1 MILNIK
7 VISMNTPHDI
17 IGYKQPIVGNTD
29 KGHVVP
35 IAKVANGVIT
45 KVVSEDYPNSGTVFI
60 SRNYEEIDSKYNNDE
75 LFLIRANLSFD
86 YEENKELPHKS
97 KFWSDSSN
105 LKPLDTNILIPILV
119 SSNLPEK
126 ETGIWQNI
134 NPNDVPNK
142 PFFILMENH
151 VYGPFLPQSKNE
163 NVEITPHNTTILGI
177 PQNTISKIDWSHLED
192 NDLVLIADVNNKKKI
207 FLKSLLLIS
216 DITNKKENQ
225 LDYISNANLI
235 NFFTKN
241 GFGKNLGNVS
251 KAEATKL
258 KGLIESFSKEKSFN
272 NNIQNNERF
281 IRIKSILDEFID
293 HNNENYNIINNFL
306 KSKEGQVYL
315 EGYFNKNQLE
325 MTKLLEDKIKKQH
338 DDMYQQYTSVLNDK
352 KSRLDKQ
359 FELEKELYTKQID
372 NLKNELETLKNESK
386 NAAEAKID
394 ENIQHKKL
402 DLEKLTDDFN
412 ILLRDKLTAETLDE
426 AQLRLKILKK
436 DTEKEVEDLE
446 EKIKLYSNTLES
458 KKKLFDDKSEL
469 SQVISQTKLIQ
480 SIFEESEKKETVLN
494 EYDDCIFIPKSI
506 EIIYYD
512 TTEEIDNRA
521 EYIKLIQN
529 NINSC
534 KEKILNYD
542 ETANL
547 VITILQNYIT
557 VFSGP
562 PGVGK
567 TSTAN
572 NLGKAFGLF
581 NSESK
586 SINFL
591 NVAVGRGWTTTQD
604 FLGYYNSLKDTFQ
617 PSKTGL
623 YQFLKNNNKNFNDF
637 LKIVLLDEA
646 NLSSIEHYWSDF
658 LSICDNF
665 ENKSIDLGI
674 PEKDARYLELPSSL
688 RFIATINN
696 DSTVEPLSD
705 RLLDRAAIITL
716 NNDYINDDYISNN
729 LMNGAIPYNIL
740 KNSFTI
746 NAQDNDIDNSDF
758 SFGIVSNVINEL
770 KTDNIKGGQIQVS
783 SRKINTIKNYIKIAN
798 DIGFENHLL
807 PADYAISQHIL
818 PKIKGHGPSLK
829 LRLENI
835 LKILKDND
843 LKNSQKILTN
853 ILNNGN
859 SFTDSFDFF
868 N

>member
-1 MILNIK
+1 
-7 VISMNTPHDI
+7 MNTPHDI
-17 IGYKQPIVGNTD
+17 IGYKQPIVGNID

-35 IAKVANGVIT
+35 IAKVENGIIS
-45 KVVSEDYPNSGTVFI
+45 KIVSEDYPNSGTVFI

-86 YEENKELPHKS
+86 YEENKEIPHKS

-142 PFFILMENH
+142 PFFILMGNH

-163 NVEITPHNTTILGI
+163 NVEIAPYNTTILGI

-192 NDLVLIADVNNKKKI
+192 NDLVLIADINNKKKI
-207 FLKSLLLIS
+207 FLKSFLLIS

-241 GFGKNLGNVS
+241 GFGKNLGNLS

-315 EGYFNKNQLE
+315 ESYFNKNQLE
-325 MTKLLEDKIKKQH
+325 MTKLLEEKIKKQH
-338 DDMYQQYTSVLNDK
+338 DDMYQQYTTVLNDK

-359 FELEKELYTKQID
+359 YEVEKDLYSKQITELRLELES
-372 NLKNELETLKNESK
+372 LKNESK

-394 ENIQHKKL
+394 ENIQNKKL
-402 DLEKLTDDFN
+402 DLERINLEIN
-412 ILLRDKLTAETLDE
+412 QLLKDKLDAETLVE
-426 AQLRLKILKK
+426 AKSYVKFLEKKTKEELKELEDQIETYNTTIETQKTLFK
-436 DTEKEVEDLE
+436 DNL
-446 EKIKLYSNTLES
+446 N
-458 KKKLFDDKSEL
+458 L
-469 SQVISQTKLIQ
+469 SSAISQTKLIQ
-480 SIFEESEKKETVLN
+480 SIFDESEKEEIILN
-494 EYDDCIFIPKSI
+494 ECDDIVFIPKAI
-506 EIIYYD
+506 ENIYYD
-512 TTEEIDNRA
+512 ITKEIDNRA

-534 KEKILNYD
+534 KEKTLSYD

-547 VITILQNYIT
+547 IITLIQNYIT
-557 VFSGP
+557 VFSGS

-572 NLGKAFGLF
+572 NLGKAFGLI
-581 NSESK
+581 NPESRSK
-586 SINFL
+586 NFL
-591 NVAVGRGWTTTQD
+591 NVSVGRGWTTTQD
-604 FLGYYNSLKDTFQ
+604 FLGYYNSLKNTFQ

-623 YQFLKNNNKNFNDF
+623 YQFLKDENKIFNDF

-674 PEKDARYLELPSSL
+674 PDKDSRFLELPSSL

-696 DSTVEPLSD
+696 DSTVEPLSE

-716 NNDYINDDYISNN
+716 NNDHINDDFISNN
-729 LMNGAIPYNIL
+729 LVDGAVPYNLL
-740 KNSFTI
+740 KESFTI
-746 NAQDNDIDNSDF
+746 NIQDNDIDNSDF
-758 SFGIVSNVINEL
+758 SFSIVSNIINEL

-798 DIGFENHLL
+798 DVGFENHLS

>member
-1 MILNIK
+1 
-7 VISMNTPHDI
+7 
-17 IGYKQPIVGNTD
+17 
-29 KGHVVP
+29 
-35 IAKVANGVIT
+35 
-45 KVVSEDYPNSGTVFI
+45 
-60 SRNYEEIDSKYNNDE
+60 
-75 LFLIRANLSFD
+75 
-86 YEENKELPHKS
+86 
-97 KFWSDSSN
+97 
-105 LKPLDTNILIPILV
+105 
-119 SSNLPEK
+119 
-126 ETGIWQNI
+126 
-134 NPNDVPNK
+134 
-142 PFFILMENH
+142 
-151 VYGPFLPQSKNE
+151 
-163 NVEITPHNTTILGI
+163 
-177 PQNTISKIDWSHLED
+177 
-192 NDLVLIADVNNKKKI
+192 
-207 FLKSLLLIS
+207 
-216 DITNKKENQ
+216 
-225 LDYISNANLI
+225 
-235 NFFTKN
+235 
-241 GFGKNLGNVS
+241 
-251 KAEATKL
+251 
-258 KGLIESFSKEKSFN
+258 
-272 NNIQNNERF
+272 
-281 IRIKSILDEFID
+281 
-293 HNNENYNIINNFL
+293 
-306 KSKEGQVYL
+306 
-315 EGYFNKNQLE
+315 

>member
-1 MILNIK
+1 
-7 VISMNTPHDI
+7 MNTPHDI
-17 IGYKQPIVGNTD
+17 IGYKQPIVGNID

-35 IAKVANGVIT
+35 IAKVENGIIS
-45 KVVSEDYPNSGTVFI
+45 KIVSEDYPNSGTVFI

-86 YEENKELPHKS
+86 YEENKEIPHKS

-142 PFFILMENH
+142 PFFILMGNH

-163 NVEITPHNTTILGI
+163 NVEIAPYNTTILGI

-207 FLKSLLLIS
+207 FLKSFLLIS

-241 GFGKNLGNVS
+241 GFGKNLGNLS

-315 EGYFNKNQLE
+315 ESYFNKNQLE
-325 MTKLLEDKIKKQH
+325 MTKLLEEKIKKQH
-338 DDMYQQYTSVLNDK
+338 DDMYQQYTTVLNDK

-359 FELEKELYTKQID
+359 YEVEKDLYSKQITELRLELES
-372 NLKNELETLKNESK
+372 LKNESK

-394 ENIQHKKL
+394 ENIQNKKL
-402 DLEKLTDDFN
+402 DLERINLEIN
-412 ILLRDKLTAETLDE
+412 QLLKDKLDAETLVE
-426 AQLRLKILKK
+426 AKSYVKFLEKKTKEELKELEDQIETYNTTIETQKTLFK
-436 DTEKEVEDLE
+436 DNL
-446 EKIKLYSNTLES
+446 N
-458 KKKLFDDKSEL
+458 L
-469 SQVISQTKLIQ
+469 SSAISQTKLIQ
-480 SIFEESEKKETVLN
+480 SIFDESEKEEIILN
-494 EYDDCIFIPKSI
+494 ECDDIVFIPKAI
-506 EIIYYD
+506 ENIYYD
-512 TTEEIDNRA
+512 ITKEIDNRA

-534 KEKILNYD
+534 KEKTLSYD

-547 VITILQNYIT
+547 IITLIQNYIT
-557 VFSGP
+557 VFSGS

-572 NLGKAFGLF
+572 NLGKAFGLI
-581 NSESK
+581 NPESRSK
-586 SINFL
+586 NFL
-591 NVAVGRGWTTTQD
+591 NVSVGRGWTTTQD
-604 FLGYYNSLKDTFQ
+604 FLGYYNSLKNTFQ

-623 YQFLKNNNKNFNDF
+623 YQFLKDENKIFNDF

-674 PEKDARYLELPSSL
+674 PDKDSRFLELPSSL

-696 DSTVEPLSD
+696 DSTVEPLSE

-716 NNDYINDDYISNN
+716 NNDHINDDFISNN
-729 LMNGAIPYNIL
+729 LVDGAVPYNLL
-740 KNSFTI
+740 KESFTI
-746 NAQDNDIDNSDF
+746 NIQDNDIDNSDF
-758 SFGIVSNVINEL
+758 SFSIVSNIINEL

-798 DIGFENHLL
+798 DVGFENHLS

>member
-1 MILNIK
+1 MNI
-7 VISMNTPHDI
+7 PHDI
-17 IGYKQPIVGNTD
+17 IGYKKPIVGNTD

-35 IAKVANGVIT
+35 IAKVENSVIT
-45 KVVSEDYPNSGTVFI
+45 KVISEDYPNSGTVFI
-60 SRNYEEIDSKYNNDE
+60 SRNYEEIDSKYNSDE

-86 YEENKELPHKS
+86 YEENRELPHKS

-105 LKPLDTNILIPILV
+105 LKPLDTNILIPILI

-142 PFFILMENH
+142 PFFILMGNH
-151 VYGPFLPQSKNE
+151 VYGPFLPQSKSE
-163 NVEITPHNTTILGI
+163 NVEVAPYNTSLLGI
-177 PQNTISKIDWSHLED
+177 PQNTISKIDWSHLEN
-192 NDLVLIADVNNKKKI
+192 NDLVLITHINNKKKI

-216 DITNKKENQ
+216 DITTKRENQ

-241 GFGKNLGNVS
+241 GFGKNLGNLS

-281 IRIKSILDEFID
+281 TRIKSILDEFID

-306 KSKEGQVYL
+306 KSKEGQTYL
-315 EGYFNKNQLE
+315 ESYFNKNQLE

-338 DDMYQQYTSVLNDK
+338 DDIYQQYTYVLNDK

-359 FELEKELYTKQID
+359 YEIEKDLYSKQIAELKSELES
-372 NLKNELETLKNESK
+372 LKNESK

-394 ENIQHKKL
+394 ENIQNKKEELDKINAQINQLLKDKL
-402 DLEKLTDDFN
+402 D
-412 ILLRDKLTAETLDE
+412 AETLVE
-426 AQLRLKILKK
+426 AKSYVKFLEKKTKEELKELEDQIETYNTTIETQKTLFK
-436 DTEKEVEDLE
+436 DNL
-446 EKIKLYSNTLES
+446 N
-458 KKKLFDDKSEL
+458 L
-469 SQVISQTKLIQ
+469 SSAISQTKLIQ
-480 SIFEESEKKETVLN
+480 SIFEESEKKEIISN
-494 EYDDCIFIPKSI
+494 DEDDCIFIPNPI
-506 EIIYYD
+506 ENIYYD
-512 TTEEIDNRA
+512 ITKEIDNRA

-534 KEKILNYD
+534 KEKTLNYD

-581 NSESK
+581 NSESRSK
-586 SINFL
+586 NFL

-604 FLGYYNSLKDTFQ
+604 FLGYYNSLKDIFQ

-623 YQFLKNNNKNFNDF
+623 YQFLKDDNKIFNDF

-674 PEKDARYLELPSSL
+674 PNKDSRFLELPYSL

-696 DSTVEPLSD
+696 DSTVEPLSE

-716 NNDYINDDYISNN
+716 NNDHINDDFIRNN
-729 LMNGAIPYNIL
+729 LMNGAIPYKIL
-740 KNSFTI
+740 KESFTI
-746 NAQDNDIDNSDF
+746 NIQDNDIDNSDF
-758 SFGIVSNVINEL
+758 SFSIVSNIINEL
-770 KTDNIKGGQIQVS
+770 KTDNIKGGQLQVS
-783 SRKINTIKNYIKIAN
+783 SRKINTIKNYLKIAN
-798 DIGFENHLL
+798 DVGFENHLS

>member
-1 MILNIK
+1 
-7 VISMNTPHDI
+7 MNTPHDI

-35 IAKVANGVIT
+35 IAKVENGVIT
-45 KVVSEDYPNSGTVFI
+45 KVISEDYPNSGTVFI
-60 SRNYEEIDSKYNNDE
+60 SRNYEEIDNKYNNDE

-105 LKPLDTNILIPILV
+105 LKPLDTNILIPILIN
-119 SSNLPEK
+119 SNLPEK

-151 VYGPFLPQSKNE
+151 VYGPFLPQSKSE
-163 NVEITPHNTTILGI
+163 NVEVAPYNTSLLGI
-177 PQNTISKIDWSHLED
+177 PQNTISKIDWPHLEN
-192 NDLVLIADVNNKKKI
+192 NDLVLITHVNNKKKI

-241 GFGKNLGNVS
+241 GFGKNLGNLS

-258 KGLIESFSKEKSFN
+258 KGLIESFSKEKNFN

-293 HNNENYNIINNFL
+293 YNNENYNIINNFL

-315 EGYFNKNQLE
+315 ESYFNKNQLE

-359 FELEKELYTKQID
+359 YEVEKDLYSNKIAELKSELES
-372 NLKNELETLKNESK
+372 LKNESK

-394 ENIQHKKL
+394 ENIQNKKEELDKLNSQINQLLKDKL
-402 DLEKLTDDFN
+402 D
-412 ILLRDKLTAETLDE
+412 AETLLE
-426 AQLRLKILKK
+426 AKNYVKFLEKKTKEELKELEDQIETYNTTIETQKTLFK
-436 DTEKEVEDLE
+436 DNL
-446 EKIKLYSNTLES
+446 N
-458 KKKLFDDKSEL
+458 L
-469 SQVISQTKLIQ
+469 SSAISQTKLIQ
-480 SIFEESEKKETVLN
+480 SIFEESEKKETILN
-494 EYDDCIFIPKSI
+494 EDDDSIFVPKPI
-506 EIIYYD
+506 ENIYYD
-512 TTEEIDNRA
+512 MAKEIDNRA

-529 NINSC
+529 NLNSC
-534 KEKILNYD
+534 KEKTLNYD

-547 VITILQNYIT
+547 VITLLQNYLT

-581 NSESK
+581 HSELRSR
-586 SINFL
+586 NFL
-591 NVAVGRGWTTTQD
+591 NIAVGRGWTTTQD

-623 YQFLKNNNKNFNDF
+623 YQFLKDENKIFNDF

-674 PEKDARYLELPSSL
+674 PDKDARFLELPSSL

-696 DSTVEPLSD
+696 DSTVEPLSE

-716 NNDYINDDYISNN
+716 SNDHINDDFISNK

-740 KNSFTI
+740 KESFTVNI
-746 NAQDNDIDNSDF
+746 QDNDIDNSDF
-758 SFGIVSNVINEL
+758 SFGIVSNIINEL
-770 KTDNIKGGQIQVS
+770 KTDSIKGGQIQVS
-783 SRKINTIKNYIKIAN
+783 NRKINTIKNYIKIAN
-798 DIGFENHLL
+798 DIGFENHLS